1 MNKNAITR
9 VAAVAAAVVA
19 TAPSSSQAM
28 IPEVSDVTMT
38 QSATRRVTITYR
50 LSDAPAV
57 VTLDIQ
63 TNANTSA
70 AADDPG
76 WTSIG
81 GRNICNAQGDVW
93 KKVSGKDTYTITWQP
108 DRVWTD
114 AEGEGFKIA
123 ANGARARVTAWP
135 VDNTPD
141 YMAVD
146 ISAAAQPET
155 QKYYPAADF
164 VPGGVT
170 NHLYKTAAF
179 LMRKIMAKDVTWTM
193 GSTSAETL
201 RNAAREGTHLV
212 TLTNNYYIGVYPVTQ
227 SQWGVVATNSSQKG
241 YCTIESAMR
250 PMEQVCY
257 NEIRLKANSN
267 AAATSDEIAN
277 YSWPKA
283 PHPSSF
289 LGLLRS
295 KTGLGFDLP
304 SEAQWEFAARA
315 GNGVGYW
322 GDGSAIKNADT
333 DANLNLLGRYR
344 YNGGLIG
351 TNSDTIPPATCDVN
365 NGTAIVGTYFP
376 NAWGIYD
383 MSGNVW
389 EWCLDWYQENYDQM
403 TDANGVN
410 YGGRV
415 NIDLSNP
422 ANYLSGASASGAKR
436 VFRGGSLFDAA
447 SGCRPASRSGNVPT
461 YRYLHIGFRVVC
473 TAGLQ

>member
-63 TNANTSA
+63 TNANTNA

-81 GRNICNAQGDVW
+81 GKNICNAKGDVW

-135 VDNTPD
+135 VDNTPN
-141 YMAVD
+141 YMVVD
-146 ISAAAQPET
+146 ITATGGADPQT
-155 QKYYPAADF
+155 YYPAADF

-170 NHLYKTAAF
+170 NSLYKTTTL

-193 GSTSAETL
+193 GSVAESG
-201 RNAAREGTHLV
+201 RMVPREQPHLV
-212 TLTNNYYIGVYPVTQ
+212 KLTSNYYIGVYPVTQ
-227 SQWGVVATNSSQKG
+227 TQWQQVAG
-241 YCTIESAMR
+241 YNPSGFTTDRAMR
-250 PMEQVCY
+250 PVEKVSY
-257 NEIRLKANSN
+257 TDIRQGKGTAST
-267 AAATSDEIAN
+267 AASATGGVYPADP
-277 YSWPKA
+277 YGD
-283 PHPSSF
+283 SF

-295 KTGLGFDLP
+295 KTGLDFDLP

-315 GNGVGYW
+315 GNGEGYW
-322 GDGSAIKNADT
+322 GDGSAMRISSDKDEGL
-333 DANLNLLGRYR
+333 DLLGRYQ
-344 YNGGLIG
+344 YNGGKVG
-351 TNSDTIPPATCDVN
+351 TNSGTDPAANCEAT
-365 NGTAIVGTYFP
+365 NGTAIVGSYLP
-376 NAWGIYD
+376 NAWGLYD
-383 MSGNVW
+383 VYGNVW
-389 EWCLDWYQENYDQM
+389 ETCLDWFADDI
-403 TDANGVN
+403 TTLNGAVN
-410 YGGRV
+410 
-415 NIDLSNP
+415 
-422 ANYLSGASASGAKR
+422 AASGTFRAS
-436 VFRGGSLFDAA
+436 RGGSWNNVAG
-447 SGCRPASRSGNVPT
+447 GCRSAFRNGAVPT
-461 YRYLHIGFRVVC
+461 YRNNNYGFRVVC

>member
-81 GRNICNAQGDVW
+81 GKNICNAQGDVW

-108 DRVWTD
+108 DQIWTD

-135 VDNTPD
+135 VDNTPN
-141 YMAVD
+141 YMVVD
-146 ISAAAQPET
+146 ISAGAQPNT
-155 QKYYPAADF
+155 QTYYPTADF

-170 NHLYKTAAF
+170 NSLYKTTTL

-193 GSTSAETL
+193 GSTTLETK
-201 RNAAREGTHLV
+201 RNASREATHQV
-212 TLTNNYYIGVYPVTQ
+212 TLTSNYYIGVYQVTQ
-227 SQWGVVATNSSQKG
+227 AQWDLIQPSCLAPSFYSNAADR
-241 YCTIESAMR
+241 AMR
-250 PMEQVCY
+250 PVEQVCY
-257 NEIRLKANSN
+257 NEIRNAANSQTADTAYN
-267 AAATSDEIAN
+267 
-277 YSWPKA
+277 WPA
-283 PHPSSF
+283 DPNPNSF
-289 LGLLRS
+289 LGKLRTKS
-295 KTGLGFDLP
+295 GLDFDLP
-304 SEAQWEFAARA
+304 SDAQWEFAARA
-315 GNGVGYW
+315 GNGDTKW
-322 GDGSAIKNADT
+322 GNGSGILNGDA
-333 DANLNLLGRYR
+333 DANLNLLGRYER
-344 YNGGLIG
+344 NGGKVLNG
-351 TNSDTIPPATCDVN
+351 SSYANPAQSCGAT
-365 NGTAIVGTYFP
+365 NGTAIVGSYAP
-376 NAWGIYD
+376 NAWGLYD
-383 MSGNVW
+383 MQGNLF
-389 EWCLDWYQENYDQM
+389 EWCLDWFEENIN
-403 TDANGVN
+403 AH
-410 YGGRV
+410 GGAV
-415 NIDLSNP
+415 NIDPSAP
-422 ANYLSGASASGAKR
+422 AKTLSGASGVTR
-436 VFRGGSLFDAA
+436 VSRGGSWDLAA
-447 SGCRPASRSGNVPT
+447 GYCRPAFRSSNAPT
-461 YRYLHIGFRVVC
+461 NRYYNYGFRVVC